1 MPIRIRIINA
11 ETNESLLA
19 IGDMTVKI
27 EGISIL
33 KPKGHF
39 APNLIRQIIS
49 NVKMISSYFIASFVA
64 GI

>member
-19 IGDMTVKI
+19 IGDMTVNI

-39 APNLIRQIIS
+39 APNLIRQKS
-49 NVKMISSYFIASFVA
+49 LEMIK
-64 GI
+64 